1 MPADLTEQ
9 LFAFARTHLYLTGP
23 ILFALGFAESI
34 ALVSLFVPSS
44 ILFVGLGGL
53 IGAGGGAFWEASL
66 AGAAGSF
73 LGDTASYALGRT
85 YKDNIACI
93 WPFSRYPDWLP
104 RAEAFFE
111 RWGFLSLVFGKFLGF
126 LRPFVPVVAGTS
138 RMPWMPFLVGSALSS
153 WLWAAAFL
161 APGFGLVLFAK

>member
-9 LFAFARTHLYLTGP
+9 FLAFARTNLHLAGP

-34 ALVSLFVPSS
+34 ALISLFVPSS

-53 IGAGGGAFWEASL
+53 ISAGGGSFWQASL
-66 AGAAGSF
+66 AGAAGAL
-73 LGDTASYALGRT
+73 LGDIVSYVLGRK
-85 YKDNIACI
+85 YKGDIACV

-111 RWGFLSLVFGKFLGF
+111 KWGFWSLIFGKFLGF

-138 RMPWMPFLVGSALSS
+138 RMPWTSFLAASAISS

-161 APGFGLVLFAK
+161 APGFGLLLVAR